1 MSFEPSL
8 SMKSKLLTILML
20 PFALLAQGDTNEIPV
35 FSISASDV
43 VQSSIYK
50 FRFPADT
57 NKFSIKFQYTPEGSN
72 RARAFTEAHQ
82 NQKVRDK
89 IGKFETPPCLL
100 QLTNTTGRNGY
111 HGISAKDAD
120 AIMETLRRQ

>member
-1 MSFEPSL
+1 
-8 SMKSKLLTILML
+8 MKSKLLTILML
-20 PFALLAQGDTNEIPV
+20 VSALTRADTNEIPV
-35 FSISASDV
+35 FSISAQDV
-43 VQSSIYK
+43 VQSSVQK
-50 FRFPADT
+50 FRFPAGT

-82 NQKVRDK
+82 NQMVRDK
-89 IGKFETPPCLL
+89 IGKFETPPGLL

-120 AIMETLRRQ
+120 AIMETLKGSQAK